1 MSGRMVSTMAMHFGE
16 HITIDGYDGDP
27 KLLNSKRV
35 VKSSMS
41 ELSKILKMQPLAR
54 VKIVAA
60 PDNHIKDPGGWS
72 AFILI
77 AESHISIHTFPRRHF
92 LSADVYTCQTGVD
105 ADFVVG
111 YFKKKFHLGEI
122 EMHHI
127 KRGTKY
133 PEHNKF

>member
-1 MSGRMVSTMAMHFGE
+1 MGMHFGE

-27 KLLNSKRV
+27 KKLNDKKAVLGSLE
-35 VKSSMS
+35 
-41 ELSKILKMQPLAR
+41 ELCKILKMQPLG
-54 VKIVAA
+54 KPQIVSA

-72 AFILI
+72 AFVII

-92 LSADVYTCQTGVD
+92 MSADVYTCQNGLDV
-105 ADFVVG
+105 DFVVDF
-111 YFKKKFHLGEI
+111 FKKKFHLQDI
-122 EMHHI
+122 EMHFI

>member
-1 MSGRMVSTMAMHFGE
+1 MHFGE

-27 KLLNSKRV
+27 KLLNSKRA
-35 VKSSMS
+35 VKSCLA
-41 ELSKILKMQPLAR
+41 ELAKILKMHPLAR
-54 VKIVAA
+54 IKIVSA

-72 AFILI
+72 AFMVI
-77 AESHISIHTFPRRHF
+77 AESHLSIHTFPRRHF
-92 LSADVYTCQTGVD
+92 LSADVYTCQNGLDVL
-105 ADFVVG
+105 FVVDF
-111 YFKKKFHLGEI
+111 FKKKFKLGDV